1 MPTRETIN
9 PEPGA
14 LFSPAIRFGNLVFTR
29 GIIGLETDGT
39 PAPDVRSQARI
50 CMEQLKTLLE
60 DAGTSIDNSL
70 KVLAFVVDLKDRAVF
85 NEVYREYFSVD
96 PPARSCVA
104 VSDLGEGV
112 LLEIECIA
120 GIPG

>member
-29 GIIGLETDGT
+29 GIIGLEADGT

-85 NEVYREYFSVD
+85 NEVYREYFAAD